1 VKRYAIVGRRG
12 DDGGR
17 YLAAQ
22 HKAMK
27 IAAWKMAQAGDI
39 VQVWTV
45 FQNGD
50 LMKYDGD
57 ATRRVTDYIVKGRQA
72 QQMINDGVIS

>member
-1 VKRYAIVGRRG
+1 VKRYALVGRRG

-17 YLAAQ
+17 YMASQ
-22 HKAMK
+22 HRQMKA
-27 IAAWKMAQAGDI
+27 AAWRMHQAGDM

-45 FQNGD
+45 MQNGD

-57 ATRRVTDYIVKGRQA
+57 ATRRVTDYIVKARNA
-72 QQMINDGVIS
+72 LAVKS